1 LSGHCPGHCPG
12 HCLDI
17 FQDILSV
24 YSGDVQSRSKYSDS
38 NLCSGTDDDQISKC
52 DKEQSYFSNGLRLKL
67 VKKSKSVK
75 PSCDVLEVI
84 LDSGATSHKFPS
96 TVVFQTYSDISHEER
111 GVSLGDDKV
120 KLSIEGVRRVEFLG
134 ESLHVPQLSDLYIL
148 FRSTRIQNSD

>member
-1 LSGHCPGHCPG
+1 
-12 HCLDI
+12 
-17 FQDILSV
+17 
-24 YSGDVQSRSKYSDS
+24 
-38 NLCSGTDDDQISKC
+38 
-52 DKEQSYFSNGLRLKL
+52 
-67 VKKSKSVK
+67 VK

-134 ESLHVPQLSDLYIL
+134 ESLHVPQLKFGQISISYLDQQGFRTVIEDSSIRIYDTNERLHIERYLNNNLYYL
-148 FRSTRIQNSD
+148 KNEYLDQMWCSSSYRG